1 MVFSLYSKVKDGM
14 KQSTEAVLVTND
26 GTVLQYIYNECT
38 TYKFQLFIWPVCVVL
53 SRNLPP
59 VTSLDNTSN
68 VISYVIVSEGCK

>member
-38 TYKFQLFIWPVCVVL
+38 T
-53 SRNLPP
+53 
-59 VTSLDNTSN
+59 
-68 VISYVIVSEGCK
+68 